1 MANGHRVPGGFDV
14 RPSGV
19 QHTAWPASWFDET
32 VDDPERMQPGEA
44 MLDPGMRAQAGQFT
58 DVTSPGYA
66 AQAAAQAERGGA
78 TEFGTSVEA
87 EGDAG
92 RDALIME
99 IVGTVL
105 AMMTGAG
112 AARTP
117 GRMPGQLPA
126 NVQSSQQ
133 RMHDAMAAY
142 NASRLPP
149 GARGMPGPTGFQMT
163 GPQRPPTGAGMAA
176 SKGGLGVPRP
186 RQNVR
191 GRQPTAGQERLP
203 LGDRT
208 GRGMRSDYLEAG
220 RRWLPRVRNT
230 LRNPP
235 RR

>member
-1 MANGHRVPGGFDV
+1 MANGHRVPGGFGV
-14 RPSGV
+14 RRPPDRSV
-19 QHTAWPASWFDET
+19 
-32 VDDPERMQPGEA
+32 RMQPGEA

-78 TEFGTSVEA
+78 MEFGTSVEA

-99 IVGTVL
+99 IVGAVL

-117 GRMPGQLPA
+117 GGGAGGYIPSAGAKFHGMTGRPINAGVSRINPAQSHRIPGTGPA
-126 NVQSSQQ
+126 
-133 RMHDAMAAY
+133 
-142 NASRLPP
+142 PP
-149 GARGMPGPTGFQMT
+149 GGPV
-163 GPQRPPTGAGMAA
+163 R
-176 SKGGLGVPRP
+176 GVPRP

-191 GRQPTAGQERLP
+191 GRRPTRGQEDLP